1 VAWSHRTNIIAG
13 DDATVVLFE
22 GGAFFDTLQPRSRQV
37 WNNYEN
43 SYIAEYYY
51 VSHMPATPG
60 STYTVYAQHGDYDD
74 ISAETLLPV
83 PVPIHSYSIECIQY
97 ELVTIVNV
105 SLNIID
111 PLSEKNYYLLPRG
124 IKIPNNYF
132 GFSLLRDPIF
142 ENHFSHNYQLSYTDY
157 AFFSDKLIQGSNY
170 SVLYFIGLNLNETLP
185 SEPQNF
191 ALYSTSED
199 FFKYDKS
206 RLIKEN
212 SQFDAN
218 SNPVTIY
225 SNVVGGYGIFVGF
238 SKSSISVSFEE

>member
-1 VAWSHRTNIIAG
+1 
-13 DDATVVLFE
+13 
-22 GGAFFDTLQPRSRQV
+22 
-37 WNNYEN
+37 
-43 SYIAEYYY
+43 
-51 VSHMPATPG
+51 
-60 STYTVYAQHGDYDD
+60 
-74 ISAETLLPV
+74 
-83 PVPIHSYSIECIQY
+83 
-97 ELVTIVNV
+97 
-105 SLNIID
+105 
-111 PLSEKNYYLLPRG
+111 
-124 IKIPNNYF
+124 
-132 GFSLLRDPIF
+132 
-142 ENHFSHNYQLSYTDY
+142 
-157 AFFSDKLIQGSNY
+157 
-170 SVLYFIGLNLNETLP
+170 VLYFIGLNLNETLP